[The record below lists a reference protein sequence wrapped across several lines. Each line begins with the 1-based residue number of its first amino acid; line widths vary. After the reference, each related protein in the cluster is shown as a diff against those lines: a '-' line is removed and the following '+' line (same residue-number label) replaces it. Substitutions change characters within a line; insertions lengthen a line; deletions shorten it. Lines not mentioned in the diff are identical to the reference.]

1 MCSSII
7 CFIFALFF
15 VSMFFAL
22 AGLVIGI
29 YFIVSIAIEQM
40 KQEQAAILNHREELL
55 EWKRSL
61 EQVNYI

>member
-1 MCSSII
+1 
-7 CFIFALFF
+7 
-15 VSMFFAL
+15 MFFAL